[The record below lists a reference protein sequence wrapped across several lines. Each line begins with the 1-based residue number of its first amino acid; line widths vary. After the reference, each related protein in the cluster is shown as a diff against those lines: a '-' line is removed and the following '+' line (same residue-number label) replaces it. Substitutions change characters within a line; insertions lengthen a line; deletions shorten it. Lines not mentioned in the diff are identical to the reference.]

1 MKRIAAFAA
10 MLLAAAL
17 LGSCGR
23 LVSLTD
29 RNGLLENREESI
41 MYAGAPVC
49 FEPIRLA
56 EEPYAKCSSL
66 KMKYYEV
73 IGQTV
78 TDWISE
84 PYSGIGGLYYN
95 IDTVELPTL
104 TDFDPEQII
113 ICVEETITVGIAAVT
128 EKADVDAVVKAFT
141 EGEPTSIVQKGVS
154 YKLKFTSSLEEYEG
168 IYYNLIYVEGD
179 DGENYIYDRSTQT
192 CINVGDVLQK
202 HLPRPEES

>member
-1 MKRIAAFAA
+1 ML
-10 MLLAAAL
+10 LLAAMFS
-17 LGSCGR
+17 SCGN
-23 LVSLTD
+23 LVSLTE
-29 RNGLLENREESI
+29 RNGMLENREESI
-41 MYAGAPVC
+41 VYAYAPVC

-95 IDTVELPTL
+95 IDTIELPTL
-104 TDFDPEQII
+104 TEFDPEQVI
-113 ICVEETITVGIAAVT
+113 ICVEDTITVGLGVVT
-128 EKADVDAVVKAFT
+128 EKADAVAIAAAFT
-141 EGEPTSIVQKGVS
+141 EGTPTSIVQAGVS
-154 YKLKFTSSLEEYEG
+154 YKLKFISSKDEYEG

-192 CINVGDVLQK
+192 CVNVGDVLQK
-202 HLPRPEES
+202 YLPRPTEA